1 MIAYILV
8 FLATFGSSLVLTYL
22 VRHYATVLG
31 LVDVPD
37 GARRLHE
44 RPVPR
49 VGGVAVSI
57 SVICVVAIAFLTGLS
72 GSISPG
78 SLLPI
83 LLGGLAIFGIG
94 LWDDIRGLGPRTKFV
109 LETVVALALFM
120 VGIRIEGF
128 GVPGGG
134 FVEFSTLISLPI
146 TVLWIVGVTN
156 AFNLIDGSDGVA
168 AGAALFASGGIA
180 VVSIMAA
187 SQVGLLFSLALVGAT
202 LGFLFFNFPPATIFL
217 GDSGSLFLGFTL
229 ATLGIVSTQMA
240 PTTLAVAIPVISFGL
255 PILDTLLAIV
265 RRFLRRESLFL
276 GDRGHIHHRLR
287 DLGHSPRKIALL
299 LYAASAGFALF
310 SLLLVAPTN
319 GAAGTVLVVL
329 GVVVLLAIQR
339 LRIPEFRE
347 FGRTINRGLQQ
358 RAVIA
363 NNLRVRRGMVVIRNA
378 NTLAEVLDGLAYA
391 FDSGEFARVELWLE
405 PPLPPSVD
413 PSGKLALRD
422 GMHFWSSVP
431 KWVRQ
436 GDELWEIRLPF
447 RYADVEL
454 HGYLSL
460 WQSTADG
467 EQLLTDLS
475 LIGVHLSVELQQALR
490 RVRMQAPR
498 ERTAPRTTE
507 YAGIE
512 G

>member
-1 MIAYILV
+1 
-8 FLATFGSSLVLTYL
+8 
-22 VRHYATVLG
+22 
-31 LVDVPD
+31 
-37 GARRLHE
+37 
-44 RPVPR
+44 
-49 VGGVAVSI
+49 
-57 SVICVVAIAFLTGLS
+57 
-72 GSISPG
+72 
-78 SLLPI
+78 
-83 LLGGLAIFGIG
+83 
-94 LWDDIRGLGPRTKFV
+94 
-109 LETVVALALFM
+109 
-120 VGIRIEGF
+120 
-128 GVPGGG
+128 
-134 FVEFSTLISLPI
+134 
-146 TVLWIVGVTN
+146 
-156 AFNLIDGSDGVA
+156 
-168 AGAALFASGGIA
+168 
-180 VVSIMAA
+180 
-187 SQVGLLFSLALVGAT
+187 
-202 LGFLFFNFPPATIFL
+202 
-217 GDSGSLFLGFTL
+217 
-229 ATLGIVSTQMA
+229 MA